1 MLFLAGGTLLLDKSS
16 RLISV
21 LDQDDIDR
29 WLSEMPELNILAEIE
44 PVFIAGEDQ
53 VIGPRVWE
61 QMAQMI
67 AKNVNQVDGFV
78 VVSRPEQIIY
88 TSLAL
93 GFLLP
98 NFQKSIISTSSKI
111 GGTEFHD
118 KKAVVSQLKNE
129 QGGLGLRSNLIN
141 AVQVAL
147 QNVPGPAIMF
157 GTRLIPSVRAVANFS
172 DSANPIISFD
182 NTYWGKV
189 DFGVSLRLSLPKSFG
204 SPKIFSELSSDVLIL
219 EDIPGLEWRLAKND
233 VSKFQAV
240 LVKLSDN
247 HRLDPAKIKILASW
261 QLPVVLYHQEQV
273 LTHFDASASLSD
285 CTFYVAAIKTIW
297 AASNFKKRADF
308 IKAIKQ
314 NIIGEFVA

>member
-1 MLFLAGGTLLLDKSS
+1 MLFLAGGTLLLDKAS

-21 LDQDDIDR
+21 LDQDDIER
-29 WLSEMPELNILAEIE
+29 WLSEMPELNILSEIE

-53 VIGPRVWE
+53 VIGPKIWE
-61 QMAQMI
+61 QMAQI
-67 AKNVNQVDGFV
+67 ISKNVNQADGFV

-98 NFQKSIISTSSKI
+98 NFQKSIICTSSKI
-111 GGTEFHD
+111 GGTEWHD
-118 KKAVVSQLKNE
+118 KKVVIAQLKNE

-157 GTRLIPSVRAVANFS
+157 GTRLIPAAKAITNFS
-172 DSANPIISFD
+172 DSANPITSCD

-204 SPKIFSELSSDVLIL
+204 SPKIFTSLSSDVLIL
-219 EDIPGLEWRLAKND
+219 EDLPGISWRFEKND
-233 VSKFQAV
+233 LLKYQAV
-240 LVKLSDN
+240 LVKLSDS
-247 HRLDPAKIKILASW
+247 HCLDPEKIKLLISW

-273 LTHFDASASLSD
+273 LTHFESSVSLSD
-285 CTFYVAAIKTIW
+285 CTFYVAAVKTIW
-297 AASNFKKRADF
+297 AASNFKKKADF

-314 NIIGEFVA
+314 NVIGEFVA